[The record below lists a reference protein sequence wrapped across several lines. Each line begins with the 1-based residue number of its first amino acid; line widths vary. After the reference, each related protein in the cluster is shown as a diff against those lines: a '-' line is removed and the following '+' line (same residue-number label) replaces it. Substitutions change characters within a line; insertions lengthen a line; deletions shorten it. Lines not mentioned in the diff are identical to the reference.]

1 MLTPADL
8 PIINHAREL
17 LAERGMGVLGA
28 WALLNLVVSGYHVAH
43 TDTRT
48 AIHHFHLMNVA
59 WNVVNALLAVWG
71 ILSAHPQQV
80 AGLTL
85 PESLAAQTH
94 FENVLLLNAALDV
107 GYVGIGQW
115 LRGRAATA
123 DRPERMEGYGR
134 SVLLQSGFL
143 LVFDLG
149 FYALYHQYAA
159 QLLALGT

>member
-1 MLTPADL
+1 MLIPAEL
-8 PIINHAREL
+8 PIINYAREL

-43 TDTRT
+43 TDART
-48 AIHHFHLMNVA
+48 ATHHFHLMNVA

-94 FENVLLLNAALDV
+94 FENILLLNAALDV

-115 LRGRAATA
+115 LRGRTATA
-123 DRPERMEGYGR
+123 ARPERMEGYGR
-134 SVLLQSGFL
+134 SVLLQGGFL

-149 FYALYHQYAA
+149 FYAVYHQYAA
-159 QLLALGT
+159 RLLALGT